1 MSSTTSDT
9 TGRTPIDPQLEWLT
23 SSERPLFGV
32 AAGLFGSAAAFQI
45 LGWRW
50 LATLSG
56 KLRAPDRLDR
66 RRDPAG
72 RCREGNMLARRQEGV
87 PEAV

>member
-9 TGRTPIDPQLEWLT
+9 TGNTSIDPQLEWLI

-32 AAGLFGSAAAFQI
+32 AAGLFGSAAAFQL

-50 LATLSG
+50 LAAVSG
-56 KLRAPDRLDR
+56 KLAPVALTGAIGVKVWLAAKRS
-66 RRDPAG
+66 AG
-72 RCREGNMLARRQEGV
+72 
-87 PEAV
+87 

>member
-1 MSSTTSDT
+1 MSSSANDT
-9 TGRTPIDPQLEWLT
+9 PGASTDPQLEWLI

-50 LATLSG
+50 LAVIAG
-56 KLRAPDRLDR
+56 KLAPVALTG
-66 RRDPAG
+66 AIG
-72 RCREGNMLARRQEGV
+72 VKIWLAAKRSAR
-87 PEAV
+87 

>member
-1 MSSTTSDT
+1 MSSTTSNT
-9 TGRTPIDPQLEWLT
+9 TGTASSDPQLAWLI

-50 LATLSG
+50 LAGVSG
-56 KLRAPDRLDR
+56 KLAPIALTGAIGVKIWLAAKRS
-66 RRDPAG
+66 AG
-72 RCREGNMLARRQEGV
+72 
-87 PEAV
+87 